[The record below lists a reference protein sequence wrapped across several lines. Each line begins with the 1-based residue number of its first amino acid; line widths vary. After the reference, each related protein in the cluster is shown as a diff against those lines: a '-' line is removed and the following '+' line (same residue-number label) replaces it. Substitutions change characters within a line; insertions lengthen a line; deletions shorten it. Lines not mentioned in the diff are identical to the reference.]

1 MITIHLDEH
10 QADKLARLIGDDC
23 DFQDITEQIR
33 DAIER
38 EQNTRFCNT
47 DCIHYRRG
55 TCPFKSWEQCPKYNN
70 KNQEQD
76 SPHRQTS

>member
-47 DCIHYRRG
+47 DCPQYRLG
-55 TCPFKSWEQCPKYNN
+55 TCPYTWVGCKKQCPKYN
-70 KNQEQD
+70 QSE
-76 SPHRQTS
+76 